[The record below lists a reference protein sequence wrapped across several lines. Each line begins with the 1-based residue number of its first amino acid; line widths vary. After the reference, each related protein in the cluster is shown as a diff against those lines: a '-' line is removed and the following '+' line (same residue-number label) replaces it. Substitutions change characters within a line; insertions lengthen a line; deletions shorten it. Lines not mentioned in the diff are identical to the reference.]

1 MQTVR
6 QPAVA
11 GMFYPGSADELED
24 QVRGFLRTAKPA
36 RHIPKAIIAP
46 HAGYMYSGAIAG
58 SAYASLQQI
67 KHHVDRVILL
77 GPCHRE
83 YVAGIAAST
92 ATAFTTPLGEVV
104 LDQGSIRTIVEKF
117 DFVEYSDSAHQ
128 LEHSLEVQLPFLQA
142 ILSDFSL
149 LPFAVGGAS
158 PEQVETVLED
168 QWRDPSTLVV
178 VSSDLSHYHDYAS
191 AKEIDLYTTQKI
203 EHLDPTG
210 LSGEHACGQRPVCGL
225 LQYALKHGLRCE
237 VIDVR
242 NSGDTAGTRDRV
254 VGYGAYLF
262 YE

>member
-6 QPAVA
+6 NPAVA
-11 GMFYPGSADELED
+11 GMFYPSNTVELKH
-24 QVRGFLRTAKPA
+24 QVSEFLHRAKPA

-46 HAGYMYSGAIAG
+46 HAGYMYSGPIAG
-58 SAYASLQQI
+58 SAYASLQKI
-67 KHHVDRVILL
+67 GGHFDRVILL

-83 YVAGIAAST
+83 YVSGIAAST
-92 ATAFTTPLGEVV
+92 ATAFNTPLGEVP
-104 LDQGSIRTIVEKF
+104 LDQSGIRSVVEKF
-117 DFVEYSDSAHQ
+117 DFVDYSDRAHE
-128 LEHSLEVQLPFLQA
+128 LEHSLEVQLPFLQS
-142 ILSDFSL
+142 LLKEFSL

-158 PEQVETVLED
+158 PEQVETLLDEL
-168 QWRDPSTLVV
+168 WLDPSQLVV
-178 VSSDLSHYHDYAS
+178 VSSDLSHYLDYSS
-191 AKEIDLYTTQKI
+191 AQEIDSYTTQKI

-225 LQYALKHGLRCE
+225 LRYASKHGLKCE